1 MQKSPVLLSSLLPQH
16 TGDHL
21 NAGLPQLS
29 NPATSHAGIRILEGH
44 HHPGDP
50 SSQHRFTAGGSAAVM
65 AAGFQGDHKGST
77 KGRISRLGQGPHLG
91 MGLSGAG
98 MEALTNQSALPA
110 QNHSPHQG
118 IGTGASFS

>member
-1 MQKSPVLLSSLLPQH
+1 
-16 TGDHL
+16 
-21 NAGLPQLS
+21 
-29 NPATSHAGIRILEGH
+29 
-44 HHPGDP
+44 
-50 SSQHRFTAGGSAAVM
+50 M
-65 AAGFQGDHKGST
+65 AAGFQGDNKGST

-118 IGTGASFS
+118 DWDWCVLQLAQPAPGPGASRRPTSAQGQVLQRERHSPTT